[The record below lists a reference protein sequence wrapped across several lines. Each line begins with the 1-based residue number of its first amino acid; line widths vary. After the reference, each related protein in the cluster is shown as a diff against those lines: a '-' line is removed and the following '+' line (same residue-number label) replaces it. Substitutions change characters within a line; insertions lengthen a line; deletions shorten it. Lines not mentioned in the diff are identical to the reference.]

1 MRQFGGGLG
10 RVLTHWWRR
19 LAGRPDGEISVVFSP
34 KYRLEFSGLAQDPR
48 RSEKVLSYV
57 AGRGLVG
64 RGEVHPAPLVAFRDL
79 CRVHDLDYLESLG
92 DAEALTR
99 VVGIRLDAAERD
111 RLVEVQR
118 RMAGGTRR
126 AQELAREHGGIAFNL
141 GGGTHHAFRD
151 HGERLCLINDVAA
164 AVAAA
169 RADGFAEPILVVDL
183 DLHDGDGTRNIFAA
197 DETVHTFSIHNAS
210 SGTDP
215 DAVASTSVELGSGV
229 GDDTFLDALHHHLPK
244 VVDAVRPGL
253 TFYLAGTD
261 VAEDDTLGDWELSA
275 RGILARD
282 VFVTRL
288 LRAGGSGGERVPMV
302 VVLAGGYGRESWRH
316 SARYLN
322 WLLTGEEVEP
332 PSAEAALLDH
342 YRRLARRFTQE
353 ELTGE
358 DGDGTW
364 DLTEDDVLGAL
375 GGAPRRR
382 RFLGFYSP
390 HGLELALER
399 TGFLALMRRRG
410 FPEPTLEIDL
420 DNPAGETLR
429 LFASPRREQLLME
442 LRARRDSHVIP
453 DFEMLRI
460 EWLLLQDP
468 RREFSDER
476 PALPGQR
483 HPGLGLL
490 EDTVALLI
498 LVCERLDLDGI
509 FFVPSHYHLAAQSR
523 GLLAFLKP
531 AHEALFRELERVL
544 EPLPLAEATRAV
556 DEGRLVREDDGEPF
570 QLPHMPM
577 VLPVSERLKRRIE
590 SDEYRAEVEAAAEA
604 QPRLRLAD

>member
-1 MRQFGGGLG
+1 MRLG
-10 RVLTHWWRR
+10 RLLKSWWRR
-19 LAGRPDGEISVVFSP
+19 LAGRPDGEISIVFSP
-34 KYRLEFSGLAQDPR
+34 KYRLELSGLAQDPR
-48 RSEKVLSYV
+48 RNEKVLSYI

-79 CRVHDLDYLESLG
+79 CRVHDVEYLESLS
-92 DAEALTR
+92 DAETLTR
-99 VVGIRLDAAERD
+99 VVGIRLGEADRD
-111 RLVEVQR
+111 RVVEVQR

-126 AQELAREHGGIAFNL
+126 AQELARGHGGIAFNL

-151 HGERLCLINDVAA
+151 HGARLCLINDVAV

-169 RADGFAEPILVVDL
+169 RADGLDGAILVVDL
-183 DLHDGDGTRNIFAA
+183 DLHDGDGTRNIFAD

-215 DAVASTSVELGSGV
+215 DAVASTSIELGSGV
-229 GDDTFLDALHHHLPK
+229 GDDRFLDALQHHLPK
-244 VVDAVRPGL
+244 VVEEVRPDL

-261 VAEDDTLGDWELSA
+261 VAEDDTLGDWKMSD
-275 RGILARD
+275 RGIFARD

-288 LRAGGSGGERVPMV
+288 LRGAAGGGGEQVPLV

-316 SARYLN
+316 SARYLS
-322 WLLTGEEVEP
+322 WLLTGEEIDP
-332 PSAEAALLDH
+332 PSTEAALLDH

-358 DGDGTW
+358 EGDGNW
-364 DLTEDDVLGAL
+364 DLTEEDVLGAL

-399 TGFLALMRRRG
+399 TGFLGLLRRRG
-410 FPEPTLEIDL
+410 FPEPTLDIDL

-429 LFASPRREQLLME
+429 LFASPQRRHLLME
-442 LRARRDSHVIP
+442 LRVRRDAHVLP
-453 DFEMLRI
+453 DFEMLRV

-468 RREFSDER
+468 RQEFTGER
-476 PALPGQR
+476 PPLPGQR

-523 GLLAFLKP
+523 GLLAFLEP

-544 EPLPLAEATRAV
+544 EPLPLLEATRAV
-556 DEGRLVREDDGEPF
+556 EAGHLVREDEGEPF
-570 QLPHMPM
+570 EFPQMPM
-577 VLPVSERLKRRIE
+577 VLPVSDRLKRRIE
-590 SDEYRAEVEAAAEA
+590 SDEYREAVERAAAEQA
-604 QPRLRLAD
+604 RLRLRV